1 MASTRCALSAG
12 RFIGQGSATTPNGA
26 MVKPQTAGA
35 PWQAI
40 VDSRAV
46 LTAVQGLG
54 SRFHQV
60 VSPRAAAQTTGW
72 RLAAALGATVDV
84 AKAHVLARDDRFR
97 LGSRLLLD
105 AADLALWCVAAGDD
119 TDTSE
124 DAVIPGAALATE
136 AGARLGPIGLAVPVA
151 NAAVA
156 AAVRRAR
163 GHRLRLE
170 QFSWQLMGTGGGW
183 AVQVLAERRRRR
195 LDAKHQADLAARAQQ
210 AELAGLHDV
219 IAEHE
224 GPIDILQRR
233 RS

>member
-1 MASTRCALSAG
+1 
-12 RFIGQGSATTPNGA
+12 

-163 GHRLRLE
+163 GHRLGSSSSRGS
-170 QFSWQLMGTGGGW
+170 SWGPAVVGRSRCSPSDAGDGW
-183 AVQVLAERRRRR
+183 TPSTRPTWLPAPNRPSWR
-195 LDAKHQADLAARAQQ
+195 
-210 AELAGLHDV
+210 G
-219 IAEHE
+219 
-224 GPIDILQRR
+224 
-233 RS
+233 STT